1 MTLPPRNAHQRTG
14 MQKLRIVRLGSG
26 GRSLTRPFR
35 AARRFLSLSLSL
47 ALFPLHVRRESLG
60 CPRSRSISARG
71 NFGIAERR

>member
-35 AARRFLSLSLSL
+35 AARRFLSLSLSRS
-47 ALFPLHVRRESLG
+47 FPSKRT
-60 CPRSRSISARG
+60 PRK
-71 NFGIAERR
+71 FGMSSFKEHFGPWQLWHR